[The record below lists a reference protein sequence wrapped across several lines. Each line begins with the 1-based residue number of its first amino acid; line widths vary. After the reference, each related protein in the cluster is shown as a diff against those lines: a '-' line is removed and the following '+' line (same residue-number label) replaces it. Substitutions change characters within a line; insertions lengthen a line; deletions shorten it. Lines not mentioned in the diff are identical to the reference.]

1 MEVQVQL
8 WRVAT
13 MPRML
18 ETAEKLEEGA
28 EEVEE
33 EAAAAAEGVETE
45 TELSRTA
52 RVPQTP
58 SLHHNLVPLAP
69 LVVA

>member
-1 MEVQVQL
+1 
-8 WRVAT
+8 

-18 ETAEKLEEGA
+18 GTAEKVEEGA

-33 EAAAAAEGVETE
+33 EAAAAEGVETE
-45 TELSRTA
+45 TELSRKA
-52 RVPQTP
+52 RAPQTP
-58 SLHHNLVPLAP
+58 NLHHNLVLPAP